1 MYKTLLFVA
10 AAVAFASAHEDVV
23 EVTRA
28 IAVLNANG
36 ISGNVTFTREE
47 DDKIRIGGRIIGM
60 KPGMYGFHIHEKGD
74 LSNGCASALGHFN
87 PNGNDHGHPH
97 DENRHVGDLG
107 NIEFDSTETAN
118 LNFLDHLIKLN
129 GRHNIIGRAVV
140 LHSMA
145 DDFGRSDHPDSKV
158 TGNAG
163 GRVACGVIG
172 IMDYTL
178 PKANAA
184 TTSSA
189 SVLMALTFYTFV
201 AALM

>member
-1 MYKTLLFVA
+1 MYKSLLFVA
-10 AAVAFASAHEDVV
+10 AAVALASAHDDI

-28 IAVLNANG
+28 IAILKADGV
-36 ISGNVTFTREE
+36 SGNVTFTREA
-47 DDKIRIGGRIIGM
+47 DGQIRIGGRIVGM
-60 KPGMYGFHIHEKGD
+60 KPGMYGFHVHEKGD
-74 LSNGCASALGHFN
+74 LSNGCASTLGHFN

-107 NIEFDSTETAN
+107 NIEFDSTQTAD
-118 LNFLDHLIKLN
+118 LDFVDHLIKLN

-145 DDFGRSDHPDSKV
+145 DDYGRTDHPDSKK

-172 IMDYTL
+172 IM
-178 PKANAA
+178 
-184 TTSSA
+184 
-189 SVLMALTFYTFV
+189 
-201 AALM
+201 